1 MSLVHVHAGRRVMP
15 MTRAR
20 SAFKSIEFF
29 PLIVIH
35 VARNSVQHDNRMSF
49 FFAIRDRYEM
59 LQTRLN
65 SWSIQGS
72 LRVYN
77 PVTEQEQTSIP
88 SICEL
93 IKHLHDGQ
101 PRGYRQNRADK
112 DTSTGRTIKAPQ
124 PSTEHKNPADQGNL
138 LYKRNLEKDIRFL
151 SFPLLFAAPLELGV
165 GRGCVETWHV

>member
-1 MSLVHVHAGRRVMP
+1 MPREILFNVLIECHPSLLYEIDTKCYIEPA
-15 MTRAR
+15 
-20 SAFKSIEFF
+20 SA
-29 PLIVIH
+29 
-35 VARNSVQHDNRMSF
+35 
-49 FFAIRDRYEM
+49 
-59 LQTRLN
+59 
-65 SWSIQGS
+65 QGS
-72 LRVYN
+72 EGLQVYN
-77 PVTEQEQTSIP
+77 PLTEQEQTSIP
-88 SICEL
+88 SIREL